1 MPRASPQWQQPQGPP
16 TIFVVITTAQSMAVE
31 VLPGATSATGDG
43 DQALGGQEILMGAAV
58 TPSPMGMMQQGPL
71 EWDGGMQRGPPM
83 WEWET
88 WGGPRVA
95 GGDTG
100 WAATVALG
108 DMVGA
113 AGVAGSDAAGVPNVA
128 WGDAA

>member
-1 MPRASPQWQQPQGPP
+1 
-16 TIFVVITTAQSMAVE
+16 MAVE

-88 WGGPRVA
+88 WGGPEWLGVTR
-95 GGDTG
+95 GGWPQWHWGTWWEPLEWQG
-100 WAATVALG
+100 VTQRGSPMWHGETRHRPPMCLG
-108 DMVGA
+108 MT
-113 AGVAGSDAAGVPNVA
+113 
-128 WGDAA
+128 